1 MKLLALAG
9 VAGLLVVALLG
20 AARARSAPPNS
31 DVLPDLVQALPS
43 ALTLTEEGGRFRLG
57 FASAVSNVGAGPL
70 VVVGERASTRTAVM
84 RGRQL
89 IERELGG
96 WRRTLPVGELRY
108 VVAETH
114 QHWHLLPFD
123 DYELRRGDGTGQVV
137 RAFKSGFCLGDRY
150 RERRVAP
157 LEAAAA
163 PYYTSDCGRGD
174 RGVLSLRQGISTG
187 YGDIYLPN
195 LEGQWL
201 DVTGLPAGEY
211 VLAHVVNAGRR
222 LRESDY
228 GNNAASLRIRLS
240 WPAGPA
246 APPAVATLASCPGSR
261 DC

>member
-9 VAGLLVVALLG
+9 VAGLLVAALLG
-20 AARARSAPPNS
+20 AARARSAPPNP

-43 ALTLTEEGGRFRLG
+43 ALTVSEEGGRMRLG

-70 VVVGERASTRTAVM
+70 VVVGDRPGARVAAMRA
-84 RGRQL
+84 RQL

-123 DYELRRGDGTGQVV
+123 DYELRRGDGTGEVV

-163 PYYTSDCGRGD
+163 PYYTGDCGRGE
-174 RGVLSLRQGISTG
+174 RSLLSIRQGISTG
-187 YGDIYLPN
+187 YGDIYVPN

-222 LRESDY
+222 LRESEY

-240 WPAGPA
+240 WPGGA
-246 APPAVATLASCPGSR
+246 AALPAVETLASCPGTP